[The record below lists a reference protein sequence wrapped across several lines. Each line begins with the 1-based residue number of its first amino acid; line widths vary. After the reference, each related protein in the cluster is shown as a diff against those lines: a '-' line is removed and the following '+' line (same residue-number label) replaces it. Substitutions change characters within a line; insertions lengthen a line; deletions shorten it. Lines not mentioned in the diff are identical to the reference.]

1 MEINFYKYHGTGNDF
16 ILIDNR
22 MQQFLPS
29 QPGIAL
35 LCKRHTGIGAD
46 GMILLEGS
54 QRADFSMH
62 YFNADGREA
71 TLCGNGGRCITA
83 FAASLGLIEN
93 KTVFEATD
101 GLHYAELTGSTYG
114 QQLVRLKMNNTGN
127 IREIMGGKWIDTGS
141 PHLVIFSDNVAE
153 VDVFTEGRTIRYNK
167 VFSPDGVNVNFV
179 EAEADG
185 TFVRTYE
192 RGVENETLSCGTG
205 AVASALVLASDRKN
219 MESPVNIKTK
229 GGLLKVWFEKT
240 KKGFENIW
248 LEGPVA
254 FVYEGKVDLTY
265 KQQNDFE

>member
-22 MQQFLPS
+22 MRQFIPS
-29 QPGIAL
+29 QPGIAR

-46 GMILLEGS
+46 GMILLERS
-54 QRADFSMH
+54 QRADFSMR

-93 KTVFEATD
+93 KTVFAAVD
-101 GLHYAELTGSTYG
+101 GLHYAELTESPGG
-114 QQLVRLKMNNTGN
+114 EQLVRLKMNDAGN
-127 IREIMGGKWIDTGS
+127 IRETMGGKWIDTGS
-141 PHLVIFSDNVAE
+141 PHLVIFSDNLAE
-153 VDVFTEGRTIRYNK
+153 ADVFTEGRMIRYNK

-179 EAEADG
+179 EIQAEDI
-185 TFVRTYE
+185 FVRTYE

-205 AVASALVLASDRKN
+205 VVASALALAYDRKN
-219 MESPVNIKTK
+219 MESPVSIKTK
-229 GGLLKVWFEKT
+229 GGLLKVWFEKE
-240 KKGFENIW
+240 KEAFKNIW

-254 FVYEGKVDLTY
+254 FVYKGKIGLGD
-265 KQQNDFE
+265 KQQIDFE